1 MTRSLL
7 KPPVLPGIGWRPA
20 RIGDAA
26 AIVALQDVCFELDG
40 GYREV
45 ESEILDRWESDYCD
59 VQKDSLVAVKDDG
72 GIVAVAWAYVPTTA
86 TTKWRGFHDNYIH
99 PDYRSTEL
107 PEFVMQWWEGRCRQR
122 FESKDDQLPRY
133 LWTVVYDWQVD
144 KIEFLES
151 HGYSAMR
158 YFDELVRD
166 LSIPIDASPLPHGIT
181 VRTFEDAPLSDSL
194 RVHNPAF
201 ADHWGSQ
208 PVSEARWA
216 QNENEFHLP
225 AASFVAYD
233 DDEPVSYLLS
243 AAFPHDFEDKSRR
256 EAWVDGLGT
265 LRSHRKRG
273 VASALVSLAMEA
285 YKRSGM
291 EYAVLGVDSASST
304 GAHHLY
310 ESLGFV
316 QDRRSIAYI
325 KQVAEQAP

>member
-1 MTRSLL
+1 
-7 KPPVLPGIGWRPA
+7 
-20 RIGDAA
+20 
-26 AIVALQDVCFELDG
+26 
-40 GYREV
+40 
-45 ESEILDRWESDYCD
+45 
-59 VQKDSLVAVKDDG
+59 
-72 GIVAVAWAYVPTTA
+72 
-86 TTKWRGFHDNYIH
+86 
-99 PDYRSTEL
+99 
-107 PEFVMQWWEGRCRQR
+107 
-122 FESKDDQLPRY
+122 
-133 LWTVVYDWQVD
+133 VD

-166 LSIPIDASPLPHGIT
+166 LNDPIDAAPIPHGIT
-181 VRTFEDAPLSDSL
+181 VRTLEDAPLSDSL
-194 RVHNPAF
+194 SVHNPAF

-225 AASFVAYD
+225 AASFVAYE

-243 AAFPHDFEDKSRR
+243 AAFPHDFEDKGRR

-265 LRSHRKRG
+265 IRSHRKRG
-273 VASALVSLAMEA
+273 IAAALVSLAMEA
-285 YKRSGM
+285 FKYLGI

-325 KQVAEQAP
+325 KEVTEVAG